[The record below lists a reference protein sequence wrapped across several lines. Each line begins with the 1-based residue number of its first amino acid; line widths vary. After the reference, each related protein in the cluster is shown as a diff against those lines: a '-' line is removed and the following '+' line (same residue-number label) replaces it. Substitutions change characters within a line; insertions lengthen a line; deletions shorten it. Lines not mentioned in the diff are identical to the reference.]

1 MIAFKRYGT
10 FCEVITT
17 PSKYCYKMPEDMSFD
32 DGAALGISYTTA
44 FMLIF
49 DVANIKPGKSVLV
62 HSAGGG
68 VVREPAVNR
77 RKTID

>member
-1 MIAFKRYGT
+1 
-10 FCEVITT
+10 
-17 PSKYCYKMPEDMSFD
+17 MPEDMSFD

-68 VVREPAVNR
+68 VVSDVLSIIIQTTNVYECNGTNIFMR
-77 RKTID
+77 